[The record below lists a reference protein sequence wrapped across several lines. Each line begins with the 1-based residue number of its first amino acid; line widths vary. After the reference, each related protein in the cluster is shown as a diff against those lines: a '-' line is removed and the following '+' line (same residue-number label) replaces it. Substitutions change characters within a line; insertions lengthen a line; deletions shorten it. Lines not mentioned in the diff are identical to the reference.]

1 MIVIHGSSACRFDCP
16 IETSEL
22 LVTCLQSVNFH
33 LLDEMYFTFFVSL
46 SLLKNVVFKDFK
58 RMPFLLEF

>member
-1 MIVIHGSSACRFDCP
+1 MHDQRFVYRFDCP
-16 IETSEL
+16 IEPSEV

-46 SLLKNVVFKDFK
+46 LALEN
-58 RMPFLLEF
+58 FLFWVSNE